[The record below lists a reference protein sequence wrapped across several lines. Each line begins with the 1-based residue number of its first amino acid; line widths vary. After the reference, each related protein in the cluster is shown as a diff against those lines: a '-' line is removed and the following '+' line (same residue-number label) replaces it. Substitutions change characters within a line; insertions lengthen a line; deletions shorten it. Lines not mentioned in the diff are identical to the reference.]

1 MIVAW
6 ESTPTTAC
14 GTRGQAVRRRGGL
27 HPRWRVGQATLSEH
41 VDRLEWRAMGDGRI
55 TVFLADD
62 NVIVR
67 EGVRALLALESDL
80 DVVGTADD
88 YDSLLAGAEAVA
100 PQVLVTDIRMPPS
113 FQQEGIDAAKELR
126 KRHPGTGVVVLVAVR
141 RPRLRH
147 RPARRRRRRLRLP
160 PQGPGRRG
168 QPARPG
174 RARGGDRWLGA
185 RPEDRR
191 GAGAAGHRRR
201 RPDRGRRAPAPR
213 DRRGPADQ
221 GDRQRARHH
230 RGRDRRLGRGAVP
243 QAVGGREHGHRRR
256 VEAAAHAPHRDRRP
270 RGAGRAAEPAAPR
283 RSGRE
288 GAQGGAR
295 HR

>member
-1 MIVAW
+1 MA
-6 ESTPTTAC
+6 
-14 GTRGQAVRRRGGL
+14 GGPGHL
-27 HPRWRVGQATLSEH
+27 AAEH
-41 VDRLEWRAMGDGRI
+41 VEPLEWRAMGDGRI

-88 YDSLLAGAEAVA
+88 YDSLLAGAEEAGAPGARHRHPHAAELPAGGHRRGQGA
-100 PQVLVTDIRMPPS
+100 PQAPP
-113 FQQEGIDAAKELR
+113 
-126 KRHPGTGVVVLVAVR
+126 RHRRGRAVAVR

-168 QPARPG
+168 RPARPG

-191 GAGAAGHRRR
+191 GAGRSRSPTTPASPRPTSSCSTRSPRAGRSRRSPASHGTTAA
-201 RPDRGRRAPAPR
+201 D
-213 DRRGPADQ
+213 
-221 GDRQRARHH
+221 
-230 RGRDRRLGRGAVP
+230 DRRLGGGAVP
-243 QAVGGREHGHRRR
+243 QAVGGREHRHRRR

-283 RSGRE
+283 RSGGE

>member
-1 MIVAW
+1 
-6 ESTPTTAC
+6 
-14 GTRGQAVRRRGGL
+14 
-27 HPRWRVGQATLSEH
+27 
-41 VDRLEWRAMGDGRI
+41 MGDGRI

-67 EGVRALLALESDL
+67 EGVRALLALEADL

-88 YDSLLAGAEAVA
+88 YDSLLAGAEAAGAPGARHRHPHAAELPAGGHRRGQGA
-100 PQVLVTDIRMPPS
+100 PQAPP
-113 FQQEGIDAAKELR
+113 
-126 KRHPGTGVVVLVAVR
+126 RHRRGRPVAVR

-174 RARGGDRWLGA
+174 RPRGGDRRLGA

-201 RPDRGRRAPAPR
+201 RPHRGRRAAAPR
-213 DRRGPADQ
+213 DRRGPPDQ
-221 GDRQRARHH
+221 GDRQRRT
-230 RGRDRRLGRGAVP
+230 
-243 QAVGGREHGHRRR
+243 
-256 VEAAAHAPHRDRRP
+256 APPRP
-270 RGAGRAAEPAAPR
+270 RSPTRWRSCSSSCRRARARAPPAR
-283 RSGRE
+283 
-288 GAQGGAR
+288 
-295 HR
+295 